1 MKFPKFLSPSKKE
14 NPIPNVI
21 YIAVE
26 EVSEELLIYILAINN
41 KSFSTSVQNRES
53 LKKRIRQI
61 AKYKNDKIVIPCL
74 VFSIQD
80 EGKLIN
86 KLCPFSYSLDYPQ
99 KIENEDIHVYEYHTV
114 RDHLERGILF
124 KELDKMI
131 KSKKEEHSDLI
142 EFVTEIGKPI
152 FKDKIE
158 TQIEKFSE
166 GCNLGKNSLN
176 RAPLKRSKADIVD
189 FLYNYDSSQFNH
201 CVSLCNYNPSNQFT
215 PQMGTMVYHST
226 LEENQNNNE
235 KTYVVNQN
243 EPDNTTDTREISSA
257 LIIPTSEEETE
268 LIDNPPP
275 ETNLPTIAYQETY
288 QENQNGE
295 GTRSEA
301 ELIENSQI
309 EKIPNNE
316 MTVPSLNTHQNISD
330 VPNNN
335 THNNPSESV
344 NPKNAPVTN
353 SQLSEILRKTLGP
366 NPFQKPN
373 NGQNNINNPS
383 TDPDIL
389 KIKGMFASSCPENH
403 ETEKLLEN
411 TKLSDASLQ
420 RMHNAAN
427 LCNANNATRDLINL
441 TDEPSLNTKE
451 NEKSRVGFDSLQN
464 QIKYISTEDKD
475 SSLKKPKFGDKSRSS
490 KNPLKLPPS
499 IVKRSKTKS
508 DHSKL
513 VKTEGYNDSSFQ
525 FNPNVNSTP
534 YHGQKL
540 VEPKVEESRI
550 LSNNYEYTTGDAI
563 NPGTCSHGSEIQ
575 TECKTC
581 IAELMKFANDHHNDF
596 VSSRKI
602 KNENIAESKTVPIN
616 SVSKNRKPKTRKAR
630 KDKHHKHSS
639 SSSES
644 DDEKPKK
651 PKSPLKSPL
660 KNKKQ
665 KPSSGESSD
674 SEDSIPDFE
683 STRYSNVSLNSG
695 KLKGLKFRNT
705 LKYPKLTREAALD
718 PNKYFDRFITTLQ
731 INIDGGNLENCEAH
745 IVAHILA
752 EQMLDNFEAQEEI
765 FTNLASTAKS
775 LKEVRNAFRKA
786 LAESVILRE
795 KRFEDISEK
804 PKDLTWK
811 SFASNLYIIF
821 KNAFP
826 LEKDPLNS
834 KLLILKFKSL
844 INKDLRK
851 SYELSKVVG
860 KEDNQ
865 NLFEIAEVL
874 DKIASFSVLENEDK
888 SVFSIQKEVTFN
900 PKVES
905 ENHSNGEFSTQ
916 KNGYQ
921 NRKHNISNEAP
932 PRNANTNANSD
943 FTKSRNSR
951 PQNNDRRPGYFGG
964 QTHPNHYQ
972 NQRDF
977 SYPQNFVGS
986 QRNGNQNFRNA
997 RNYNQNFQNQNNFHP
1012 NHRQNHNY
1020 NNYPNNY
1027 GQPYMNGDGTY
1038 ARGSNAYA
1046 ERRQQY
1052 SYPRN
1057 YDNYNERNYFNPGPS
1072 RGGRINHKYRY

>member
-1 MKFPKFLSPSKKE
+1 MRFPKFLSPTKKE

-26 EVSEELLIYILAINN
+26 EVSEELLLYILAINN

-53 LKKRIRQI
+53 LKRRIRQI

-86 KLCPFSYSLDYPQ
+86 KLCPFSYSLDYPN
-99 KIENEDIHVYEYHTV
+99 KIENDDIHVYEYHTV
-114 RDHLERGILF
+114 RDHFERGILF

-152 FKDKIE
+152 FKDRIE
-158 TQIEKFSE
+158 TQIEKFRES
-166 GCNLGKNSLN
+166 CNLGKDSLN

-201 CVSLCNYNPSNQFT
+201 CVSLCNYNPSNEFT

-309 EKIPNNE
+309 EKLPDNE

-330 VPNNN
+330 VSNNN
-335 THNNPSESV
+335 THNNPSESI

-366 NPFQKPN
+366 NPFQKPS

-383 TDPDIL
+383 TDPDLL
-389 KIKGMFASSCPENH
+389 KIKGMFANNCPEMH
-403 ETEKLLEN
+403 ETERLLEN
-411 TKLSDASLQ
+411 TKLSDASIQ
-420 RMHNAAN
+420 RMRNAQR
-427 LCNANNATRDLINL
+427 LPPKNATMDLIDL

-464 QIKYISTEDKD
+464 QIKYISHEDKD
-475 SSLKKPKFGDKSRSS
+475 SSLKKPKFGDKSRTS

-499 IVKRSKTKS
+499 IVKRTKTKS

-534 YHGQKL
+534 YHGQKP
-540 VEPKVEESRI
+540 VAPKVEESRI

-602 KNENIAESKTVPIN
+602 KNENMAESKTVPIN

-651 PKSPLKSPL
+651 PKSPL

-765 FTNLASTAKS
+765 FTNLASTAKN

-851 SYELSKVVG
+851 SYELSKVAG

-874 DKIASFSVLENEDK
+874 DKIASFSILENEDK
-888 SVFSIQKEVTFN
+888 SVFSIQKGVTFN
-900 PKVES
+900 PKVER
-905 ENHSNGEFSTQ
+905 ENHSKEAASTP
-916 KNGYQ
+916 KNA
-921 NRKHNISNEAP
+921 ISRDAI
-932 PRNANTNANSD
+932 PRNASINPNSN
-943 FTKSRNSR
+943 FAKSRNIR
-951 PQNNDRRPGYFGG
+951 PQNYERQGYSGG
-964 QTHPNHYQ
+964 QTHHNHYQ
-972 NQRDF
+972 HQRSF
-977 SYPQNFVGS
+977 RNPQNFGGN
-986 QRNGNQNFRNA
+986 QRYGNQTFRNARNFNQNFRN
-997 RNYNQNFQNQNNFHP
+997 NFHP
-1012 NHRQNHNY
+1012 NNRPIHNY
-1020 NNYPNNY
+1020 NNYSNNY
-1027 GQPYMNGDGTY
+1027 DQPYINEGGNYT
-1038 ARGSNAYA
+1038 RGSNAYA
-1046 ERRQQY
+1046 EHRQQNS

-1057 YDNYNERNYFNPGPS
+1057 YDNYSERNYFNTGPS
-1072 RGGRINHKYRY
+1072 RGRRLNHKYRY